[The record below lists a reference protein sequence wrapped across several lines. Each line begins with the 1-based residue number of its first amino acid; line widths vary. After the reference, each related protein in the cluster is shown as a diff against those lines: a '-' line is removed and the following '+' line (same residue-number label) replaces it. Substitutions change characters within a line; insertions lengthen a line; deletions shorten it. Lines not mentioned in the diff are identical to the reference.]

1 MKIERISD
9 NQIRCT
15 LNKEDLEGKETL
27 LNELAFGSD
36 KAKGLFRELM
46 KKASAEL
53 GFEANDIPLMVEAIP
68 VSKECL
74 VLVITRVD
82 NPEDFH
88 QHYKKL
94 AKNISPEHIHISEDS
109 DLLDFL
115 NRPED
120 SPLKEFE
127 ESMKFALTDSSI
139 NIYYF
144 NTLEEVAAAAK
155 LIQFYDTRSSLYKD
169 PESRYYYLTIDSLSD
184 DPKDQTMDEIHSI
197 LSEYCRRLPNTY
209 ATKSLFNE
217 HLKPLIQAR
226 AVEEMVQ
233 Y

>member
-15 LNKEDLEGKETL
+15 LNKEDLKGKETL

-53 GFEANDIPLMVEAIP
+53 GFETNDIP
-68 VSKECL
+68 
-74 VLVITRVD
+74 
-82 NPEDFH
+82 
-88 QHYKKL
+88 
-94 AKNISPEHIHISEDS
+94 PEHIHISEED

-115 NRPED
+115 NGQTD
-120 SPLKEFE
+120 SPLKDFE
-127 ESMKFALTDSSI
+127 ESMKFALADSTM

-144 NTLEEVAAAAK
+144 NTLEEVAAAAR
-155 LIQFYDTRSSLYKD
+155 LIRNYETRSSLYKD
-169 PESRYYYLTIDSLSD
+169 PDSHYYYLTLSSVSNDASDSV
-184 DPKDQTMDEIHSI
+184 MEEIHSI
-197 LSEYCRRLPNTY
+197 LAEYCRRLPNTY

-226 AVEEMVQ
+226 AVEEMSQ